1 MKKTSNEKER
11 LFGQIS
17 PEETLGI
24 LQQLIRLPTVNPPGD
39 TRMCADHI
47 ISIFQREGIEA
58 WAVEPKP
65 SKRNVVVRLKGT
77 RPGRTLHF
85 NGHIDV
91 APPGEDWPVDPFAA
105 LYREGEIWGRG
116 TCDMKSG
123 ITGMIVALLAIK
135 RSGIPFVGEI
145 VFAGVADEESGS
157 ENGTQY
163 LLKEGIVA
171 SDMAVC
177 SEPTDMAVELGN
189 RGQMSV
195 DITVS
200 GRSSH
205 AGRPHLGA
213 NAIHF
218 AAEII
223 QALKQLPVDQV
234 RNDLFE
240 VPTSS
245 LSVTM
250 IRGGLAEDTIPD
262 RCYLTV
268 DRRLLPSEGFESAAS
283 SIREAVEDLKRPE
296 GIGICY
302 DVRGNFPPCLTPPES
317 PVVQALIQ
325 SYTTLLGSP
334 PKIRGKS
341 AATDASHLVAAGIPT
356 VLFGPGNSAFSHT
369 VRERV
374 PLERV
379 VTSGKV
385 YALTALELLNGE

>member
-1 MKKTSNEKER
+1 MKITSSEKER
-11 LFGQIS
+11 LFEKIS
-17 PEETLGI
+17 PEETLTL
-24 LQQLIRLPTVNPPGD
+24 LQEMIRMPTINPPAD
-39 TRMCADHI
+39 TRVCADFI
-47 ISIFQREGIEA
+47 ASIFQREGIEA
-58 WAVEPKP
+58 MVIEPAP
-65 SKRNVVVRLKGT
+65 LKRNVLACLKGSQ
-77 RPGRTLHF
+77 PGRALHF

-91 APPGEDWPVDPFAA
+91 APVGEDWPVDPFAG

-123 ITGMIVALLAIK
+123 IAGMIVALLAIH
-135 RSGIPFVGEI
+135 RSGIPFAGEI

-163 LLKEGIVA
+163 LLKQGMVA
-171 SDMAVC
+171 PDMAIC

-189 RGQMSV
+189 RGQMSI
-195 DITVS
+195 DITVA

-205 AGRPHLGA
+205 AGRPHLGV

-218 AAEII
+218 AAEVI
-223 QALKQLPVDQV
+223 QALKQMPVDQL

-262 RCYLTV
+262 RCYLTL
-268 DRRLLPSEGFESAAS
+268 DRRLLPSETFDSAAS
-283 SIREAVEDLKRPE
+283 SIRQVVDGLKKPE
-296 GIGICY
+296 GINLQCE
-302 DVRGNFPPCLTPPES
+302 VRGNFPPCLTSLES
-317 PVVQALIQ
+317 PVVQSLIR
-325 SYTTLLGSP
+325 SYTSLLESSP
-334 PKIRGKS
+334 RIRGKS

-369 VRERV
+369 AQERV

-379 VTSGKV
+379 VASGKI
-385 YALTALELLNGE
+385 YALAALELLKE